1 MIDKILNERYKIVEM
16 IGSGGMADV
25 YKGVDLES
33 GEDVAIKA
41 LKKEY
46 SSDPQYLRRLSREA
60 NAMVSL
66 KNEHVVSLIDIGTED
81 DVHYLVLEYVK
92 GKTLREYMDQNGPIK
107 PHVAVGM
114 MCDVLDGLA
123 HAHQKGLVHRD
134 VKPQNIMI
142 TDDGVVKL
150 TDFGIAKFA
159 GNSTKT
165 FDGKEAVGSVY
176 YISPEQ
182 AKGEEVDAGT
192 DIYSA
197 GILLYEMLTGDPPF
211 TGDNAVQIALKHVN
225 GEIKPLHEADSH
237 LSIALSDVV
246 ARATAK
252 DKSIRYSD
260 ATEMI
265 KDLKH
270 ALRSPYSRFARIR
283 KKNVAED
290 VADVIK
296 PTAGVLREHLP
307 LIAIIG
313 AVVLVVALFLI
324 LFLISV
330 GIINNNSRSD
340 NGYLKVPGLLG
351 YSENDARIYAE
362 NRGFSILVTGY
373 EASDEYSAGEVCAQD
388 PASQTK
394 AREGT
399 VISVIISTGMETVR
413 VPDLLGKTV
422 DEAKRAL
429 EAVGLV
435 LDDNIEYQTSMEPVG
450 TVIGQSINPDETVMT
465 GDSVRITVSKEPISV
480 TTIMPDL
487 VGKSISEAMALL
499 ADAGIE
505 RYRITL
511 KTTQDPDHTYQ
522 SYTIIEQNPASGMD
536 FVFNTIT
543 VELTM
548 FMESEGDYKAEFSEN
563 VTLTAGTN
571 EVVITIETDIG
582 EIVIYRE
589 EYESGTYSI
598 PFTARFWES
607 GSFTCVIY
615 VNGEVYTSFN
625 RIFE

>member
-1 MIDKILNERYKIVEM
+1 MIDRVLNERYKIQEL

-33 GEDVAIKA
+33 GEEVAIKV
-41 LKKEY
+41 LKSEF
-46 SSDPQYLRRLSREA
+46 SGDPQYLRRLSREA

-66 KNEHVVSLIDIGTED
+66 KNEHVVSLIDMGSED

-92 GKTLREYMDQNGPIK
+92 GKTLREYMDQNGPMK
-107 PHVAVGM
+107 PHVAVNM
-114 MCDVLDGLA
+114 ICDVLDGLA
-123 HAHQKGLVHRD
+123 HAHQKGLIHRD

-142 TDDGVVKL
+142 TDEGVIKL

-165 FDGKEAVGSVY
+165 FDGKEALGSVY

-182 AKGEEVDAGT
+182 AKGEDVDSRT
-192 DIYSA
+192 DLYSI
-197 GILLYEMLTGDPPF
+197 GILLYEMLTGNPPF

-225 GEIKPLHEADSH
+225 GEIVPLHEADSH
-237 LSIALSDVV
+237 ISIALSDVV
-246 ARATAK
+246 SRATAK
-252 DKSIRYSD
+252 DKAVRYSD
-260 ATEMI
+260 AVEMI

-283 KKNVAED
+283 KNSVSEE
-290 VADVIK
+290 VADAIK
-296 PTAGVLREHLP
+296 PSVGVLREHLP
-307 LIAIIG
+307 LIVIVG
-313 AVVLVVALFLI
+313 GVVLVVALFII
-324 LFLISV
+324 LFLIST
-330 GIINNNSRSD
+330 GILSNNSRSD
-340 NGYLKVPGLLG
+340 NGYVKVPSLLG
-351 YSENDARIYAE
+351 YSEESARTYAE
-362 NRGFSILVTGY
+362 NRGFTILVTGY
-373 EASDEYSAGEVCAQD
+373 ESSDEYLAGEVCAQD

-399 VISVIISTGMETVR
+399 VISVIISTGMETVK

-422 DEAKRAL
+422 DEAKRLL
-429 EAVGLV
+429 ESRGLV

-480 TTIMPDL
+480 STVMPDL
-487 VGKSISEAMALL
+487 VGKTIDEARTLL
-499 ADAGIE
+499 LNAGIE
-505 RYRITL
+505 SYRINIKTL
-511 KTTQDPDHTYQ
+511 QDPDNTYRD
-522 SYTIIEQNPASGMD
+522 YTVIEQNPASGMD

-548 FMESEGDYKAEFSEN
+548 YMESPGDYKAEFSEN
-563 VTLTAGTN
+563 VTLTAETN
-571 EVVITIETDIG
+571 EVVITIETELG
-582 EIVIYRE
+582 ELVIFRE

-598 PFTARFWES
+598 PFTAYYWET

-615 VNGEVYTSFN
+615 VNGEVYTSFIRN
-625 RIFE
+625 FE